1 MVSHIDLAR
10 TAVLMIKQYGEE
22 AWTEAALKYF
32 EMKERG
38 DEEGMRV
45 WRLIAGVISEMTS
58 FKPPKFL
65 N

>member
-1 MVSHIDLAR
+1 MASHEDMAR
-10 TAVLMIKQYGEE
+10 TAALMIKQHGEE
-22 AWTEAALKYF
+22 AWTEATLKYF
-32 EMKERG
+32 QMKERG

-58 FKPPKFL
+58 FRPPKFL